1 MTAHE
6 FIGSMTIAMLRLGFE
21 ASMGANQNMICFENK
36 KGNKSYLHNHDD
48 HITLQT
54 YKVTNS
60 AHPELSVSNLCY
72 SERVINT
79 FINMVKLKLNLVDSN

>member
-6 FIGSMTIAMLRLGFE
+6 FIGSMTIAMLQLGFN
-21 ASMGANQNMICFENK
+21 ASMGDNQDIIVFENK

-54 YKVTNS
+54 YKVTKS

-72 SERVINT
+72 SERVIKT
-79 FINMVKLKLNLVDSN
+79 FTNMVKLKLNLADSN